1 MKILSWNIRG
11 IFGKVEEQYS
21 NKLKIKHVENLL
33 QKYDVI
39 FLQETHLEQKKI
51 ADVYV
56 TGFKSIHYCRPKRK
70 KASSASGGISVFM
83 KEEYREKVKL
93 LPQNNPDVV
102 WMHIFGKKK

>member
-39 FLQETHLEQKKI
+39 FLQETHLEQKK
-51 ADVYV
+51 D
-56 TGFKSIHYCRPKRK
+56 C
-70 KASSASGGISVFM
+70 
-83 KEEYREKVKL
+83 
-93 LPQNNPDVV
+93 
-102 WMHIFGKKK
+102 